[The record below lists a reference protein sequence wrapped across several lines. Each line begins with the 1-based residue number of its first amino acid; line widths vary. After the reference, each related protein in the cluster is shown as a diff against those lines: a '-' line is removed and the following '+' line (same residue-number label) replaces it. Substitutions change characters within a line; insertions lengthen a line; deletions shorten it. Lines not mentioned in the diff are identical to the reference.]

1 MTALLIA
8 VLASLRATTRSRLEL
23 AAEILELRHQLA
35 VLQRTTPERPRLR
48 PIDRLLWVMGWNER
62 ALRRHLQRYVA
73 YYHEGRTHLSL
84 DADAPIHRA
93 AQPPACGSIVA
104 VPRSAVCITHY
115 RVSVVT
121 PFAAQFGIHC
131 RVARWRFFLLLL
143 GLTAAACHA
152 TTARSTRTTIPAS
165 TDRQAWLDQ
174 FARGYFP
181 GRSGQVFLVPREGDF
196 VVDRDP
202 LYAFMHGSPWDYD
215 THVPLLFHGTPFVKQ
230 GVWSGFVTQQD
241 VVPTLAALLGTV
253 PPATAVGQPLRQALA
268 ETQAR
273 PRVLALFV
281 LDGTRA
287 DYFDTYAD
295 VLPTLSRLR
304 REGAWFGNA
313 HVTSVPTLT
322 AVGHANLGTGAE
334 PRIHGLVVNKLFNRV
349 SGTYQEAYDGLNPG
363 EMMALTLADVWNIET
378 EGRAIIIGQG
388 GAIRATAGLVGHGAC
403 VLNGRRV
410 LAASYS
416 TRDAGW
422 ETNPT
427 CYAMSEALKPF
438 NARKY
443 WEEAGPWMGHDIAD
457 ATKFRHSGTFQRFEG
472 DALAAVLEHEAIGA
486 DDVTDLVF
494 VNLKGP
500 DYVGHAYG
508 PASAEIKEE
517 LQELDRQIARA
528 LAIIARK
535 SGDGRFVAA
544 FTADHG
550 MPGEPRPGGRHYM
563 DDIRA
568 LIDRR
573 FSPSGGTVVQ
583 YYNDAAGNEIYLDT
597 AKLTSRG
604 TALKDVASFLESQGF
619 FAAVYTEDE
628 VRRAQSRLPLRSQ
641 RVERGPPR

>member
-1 MTALLIA
+1 MAHLRF
-8 VLASLRATTRSRLEL
+8 VL
-23 AAEILELRHQLA
+23 
-35 VLQRTTPERPRLR
+35 
-48 PIDRLLWVMGWNER
+48 
-62 ALRRHLQRYVA
+62 
-73 YYHEGRTHLSL
+73 
-84 DADAPIHRA
+84 
-93 AQPPACGSIVA
+93 
-104 VPRSAVCITHY
+104 
-115 RVSVVT
+115 
-121 PFAAQFGIHC
+121 
-131 RVARWRFFLLLL
+131 FLLS
-143 GLTAAACHA
+143 LTAAACHA
-152 TTARSTRTTIPAS
+152 TTVPSTSPTMPAS
-165 TDRQAWLDQ
+165 ADRQAWLDQ

-181 GRSGQVFLVPREGDF
+181 GRSGQIFLVSREGEF

-202 LYAFMHGSPWDYD
+202 LYRFMHGSPWEYD
-215 THVPLLFHGTPFVKQ
+215 THVPLIFHGAPFVKQ
-230 GVWSGFVTQQD
+230 GVSNGLVTQQD
-241 VVPTLAALLGTV
+241 IVPTLAALLGTV
-253 PPATAVGQPLRQALA
+253 PPATALGQPLRQALA
-268 ETQAR
+268 ETKAR

-295 VLPTLSRLR
+295 VLPTLSRMR

-322 AVGHANLGTGAE
+322 AVGHANIGTGAE
-334 PRIHGLVVNKLFNRV
+334 PRVHGLVVNRLFNRV
-349 SGTYQEAYDGLNPG
+349 NGKFQEAYDGLNPG
-363 EMMALTLADVWNIET
+363 EMMTLTLADVWNIET

-422 ETNPT
+422 ETNPA
-427 CYAMSEALKPF
+427 CYAMSEGLKPF

-457 ATKFRHSGTFQRFEG
+457 ATKFRHSAVFQRFEG

-517 LQELDRQIARA
+517 LAELDRQLSRA
-528 LAIIARK
+528 LAIITRK
-535 SGDGRFVAA
+535 GGEGRVVAA

-550 MPGEPRPGGRHYM
+550 MPGEPRAGGRHYI
-563 DDIRA
+563 DDISV
-568 LIDRR
+568 LIDKR

-583 YYNDAAGNEIYLDT
+583 YYGDAANNEIYLDT
-597 AKLTSRG
+597 TKLTSQG
-604 TALKDVASFLESQGF
+604 IALKDVAMFLESQGL

-628 VRRAQSRLPLRSQ
+628 VRRAQASLSRRAP
-641 RVERGPPR
+641 